1 MCTRGHACAG
11 GLGRCP
17 FESATLAPHDVAD
30 VADLVSPAEA
40 RRVKPAAPS
49 SKGLAR
55 GGWSQ
60 PPTVCES
67 RRHRVGGLAF
77 VREESR
83 IGLQVRLL
91 LRRRDGSAGRG
102 LGIVTPEVWRGSA
115 AVRFSTTSWPSRT
128 GNARQPAGRGE
139 RLRTRRVSTR
149 PAHRRSPDTGA
160 LRPAPVARGRRRSP
174 NVGAATGRLVDL
186 VLERAP
192 AGRARARVA
201 PSRARAGNDPGD
213 HRYQADVPDQGPCG
227 GRGR

>member
-83 IGLQVRLL
+83 IGLQVRVL

-102 LGIVTPEVWRGSA
+102 LGIVTPEVWRGERGGPVLDDVLGRAGLAMPASLLAEASA
-115 AVRFSTTSWPSRT
+115 FELGESLL
-128 GNARQPAGRGE
+128 AGRI
-139 RLRTRRVSTR
+139 V
-149 PAHRRSPDTGA
+149 AHPTLARS
-160 LRPAPVARGRRRSP
+160 GRR
-174 NVGAATGRLVDL
+174 L
-186 VLERAP
+186 
-192 AGRARARVA
+192 
-201 PSRARAGNDPGD
+201 SREGG
-213 HRYQADVPDQGPCG
+213 DVPPTSVQRLGA
-227 GRGR
+227 